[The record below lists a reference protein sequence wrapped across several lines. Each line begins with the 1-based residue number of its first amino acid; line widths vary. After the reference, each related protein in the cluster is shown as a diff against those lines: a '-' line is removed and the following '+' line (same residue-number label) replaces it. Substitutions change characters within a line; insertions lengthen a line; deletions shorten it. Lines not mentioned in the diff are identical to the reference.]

1 MKINFLLK
9 VASHTR
15 INLFAVVEEFVFVG
29 NVYVTKLSLEKCME
43 NTVKRMTFL
52 VHITMEICVLGMES
66 VKQAN
71 ASASGAGK
79 GIGASAHQHR
89 PSTASIQRAKCV
101 VEEAHVYVAGVN
113 APIPEALAVS
123 VNIVPHVTQPAMKTG
138 IVCNAFTLTICLKLY
153 LISVK
158 PHVLSR
164 NSIMRTKCQNVS
176 LARAI

>member
-1 MKINFLLK
+1 MLYKVGDLNNLGLGVSFLQ
-9 VASHTR
+9 
-15 INLFAVVEEFVFVG
+15 
-29 NVYVTKLSLEKCME
+29 
-43 NTVKRMTFL
+43 
-52 VHITMEICVLGMES
+52 GMES

-138 IVCNAFTLTICLKLY
+138 MFSDSKHKAACHYSHVRPFLFCL
-153 LISVK
+153 
-158 PHVLSR
+158 P
-164 NSIMRTKCQNVS
+164 
-176 LARAI
+176 